1 MSRNKLKALIFGDY
15 GVNLLASLL
24 GIIAFS
30 FIFNFRFGSYLY
42 SIIFCLTLFLFIY
55 YRGST
60 AAKIDLRTNEA
71 SIKKAFELA
80 MPLSATLICVIAVYS
95 LFYYDILPAKAVVI
109 KTAVL
114 QDGNTVSLY
123 LFDVISVFVR
133 LLFFNV
139 TGFAKNA
146 AANPILL
153 LISPG
158 VVLLSTLSGYYFGM
172 KKIYISEYLI
182 KAKNFLIS
190 KFNE

>member
-1 MSRNKLKALIFGDY
+1 MSRNKLKALTFGDY

-30 FIFNFRFGSYLY
+30 FIFNFSFGSYLY
-42 SIIFCLTLFLFIY
+42 SIIFCFTLFLFIY

-60 AAKIDLRTNEA
+60 AAKIDLRTNEE
-71 SIKKAFELA
+71 SLKKAFELA
-80 MPLSATLICVIAVYS
+80 MPLAASLICIIAVYS
-95 LFYYDILPAKAVVI
+95 LFYYDILPAKTVVI
-109 KTAVL
+109 KSTVL
-114 QDGNTVSLY
+114 KDGNTVSLY
-123 LFDVISVFVR
+123 LFDIISVFIR
-133 LLFFNV
+133 MLFFNI

-146 AANPILL
+146 AANPLLL

-158 VVLLSTLSGYYFGM
+158 VVVLSTFSGYYFGM

-182 KAKNFLIS
+182 KAKNFIIS